1 MFRLPPL
8 QRNCAFMRR
17 MWVIFCCVISCGAS
31 AATFSSVRVPLCG
44 YGYYRYG
51 SECRAVD
58 VQADKC
64 TPING
69 VSTYRVFMDS
79 TSFMFQEHS
88 ELICL
93 GTHIL
98 YEYDDELL
106 GTMFSGGTLR
116 TFGPPMCGYGYYR
129 LNNKCYKKT
138 DAVASELCPENF
150 HKTGTDTAS
159 YMSLFASENICLGT
173 YGVYEY
179 SDLLYPLYNGILV
192 SVGAP
197 LHTASDMR
205 GTPCSVNS
213 GHYYKIATA
222 TEDAF
227 THPDIGAC
235 PTASGKFVVNTDCKD
250 INTNDSN
257 VLGKNPVC
265 GVLCSSG
272 VYTNSGVCSDGYC
285 EQNNKKKRLFFK
297 KENGTYSIPLYSTP
311 TTTPSINIRLTGDDG
326 VGRTCYMNLIPTVRD
341 NTIRIQYNDKTYHGI
356 D

>member
-1 MFRLPPL
+1 
-8 QRNCAFMRR
+8 MRG
-17 MWVIFCCVISCGAS
+17 MWVIFCWLFMCGAS
-31 AATFSSVRVPLCG
+31 AATFSAVRVPLCG

-51 SECRAVD
+51 DECVPVD
-58 VQADKC
+58 VQAEKC
-64 TPING
+64 PSING
-69 VSTYRVFMDS
+69 VSTYRIALDS
-79 TSFMFQEHS
+79 TTFMYQEHS

-93 GTHIL
+93 GTHVL

-106 GTMFSGGTLR
+106 TAMASGGTLR

-129 LNNKCYKKT
+129 LNNTCYKNTDT
-138 DAVASELCPENF
+138 DAVGLCPDNF
-150 HKTGTDTAS
+150 HKTVTHDAS

-173 YGVYEY
+173 YGIYEY
-179 SDLLYPLYNGILV
+179 SELLYPIYNGILV

-197 LHTASDMR
+197 LNTASDMR

-222 TEDAF
+222 TDDAF
-227 THPDIGAC
+227 THPDVGVCTSTSA
-235 PTASGKFVVNTDCKD
+235 KFVVNTDCKD

-297 KENGTYSIPLYSTP
+297 KENVTYSIPLYASS
-311 TTTPSINIRLTGDDG
+311 TTTPSVNVKLVGSGG
-326 VGRTCYMNLIPTVRD
+326 VEQTCYMNLIPTVRD